1 MLPPANDIHVDYD
14 ASLFSWNTLKQEQTQ
29 IVTTA
34 SNLSYWKKLV
44 IFLTTPYTAYFYN
57 FVFYM
62 IFLCF
67 FAYVIMRR
75 FCLRPEWQEYLG
87 TGLAKAFS
95 LMLIILRKP
104 VKSGHYSSCYM
115 Y

>member
-1 MLPPANDIHVDYD
+1 MLPPANDIHIDYD

-87 TGLAKAFS
+87 TGLAKALS